1 MLEALSGTDG
11 CILDDTLPT
20 KYLAMYKTLSSLP
33 PLEPSF
39 GSVDLTEPG
48 KRQWEPSKSG
58 YLNWAVGRLLVK
70 GEAMDKVENST
81 LEIGRGEDLR
91 RALGAVDVA
100 KGKLN
105 ALVGQQHAK
114 DHDERVVDD
123 DDNRMEE

>member
-1 MLEALSGTDG
+1 MLDALSVPDG
-11 CILDDTLPT
+11 GILDDTLPT
-20 KYLAMYKTLSSLP
+20 KYLAMYKSLSSLP

-58 YLNWAVGRLLVK
+58 YLNWAVGRLLAK
-70 GEAMDKVENST
+70 NGEAMDKVENST
-81 LEIGRGEDLR
+81 LEIGSGEDLR
-91 RALGAVDVA
+91 RALVAVDVA
-100 KGKLN
+100 KDKLE

-114 DHDERVVDD
+114 GHDEGVVN